1 MYFCCFQRADDPA
14 VWFWCREGEITSLD
28 THVEPR
34 SLFEAQLRNRR
45 QAQGVAPGGAP
56 RL

>member
-45 QAQGVAPGGAP
+45 QGQGTAPGGAP